1 MPFTTGYI
9 TNTKDVG
16 TAASNVVV
24 NMVNENTTNA
34 ATVEVRIFYSLVPDV
49 KIPLY
54 VTTFTLPVNSIKR
67 NTYFIQGVLAYE
79 VQFNVTSVTPTD
91 VVVSTFGLD
100 QFGNLVIEQG
110 IIQSDMTAISALS
123 PTS

>member
-9 TNTKDVG
+9 TNTRDVG

-24 NMVNENTTNA
+24 NMVNENTTNT

-67 NTYFIQGVLAYE
+67 NTYFVQGVLAYE

-110 IIQSDMTAISALS
+110 LTQKDMTTISALS
-123 PTS
+123 PTT